1 MQKRMI
7 EISFSKVTSVHL
19 INLSGQ
25 QKSLQRPTFVFLFTY
40 FPIQS
45 FLTDVTLLTLLMS
58 EQHIDHKLFSCSM
71 I

>member
-25 QKSLQRPTFVFLFTY
+25 QKKPAETNLCLSFHIFSNTKFFDRRNFTN
-40 FPIQS
+40 F
-45 FLTDVTLLTLLMS
+45 TDV
-58 EQHIDHKLFSCSM
+58 
-71 I
+71 